1 MKRIALTRDL
11 VTGNCPVPRCGVS
24 KCHSGKPKGLIRN
37 LDSRSPIGVG
47 DKLRGNDTNEASF
60 GELDPQRLNREGF
73 TFLEIILVV
82 LVLAIAIVP
91 MVRAFAPGVVSA
103 NTEEETTV
111 FSNQARGTLNRVMAL
126 DFDILNSNQGTAVDL
141 ATLFGGGAEAAKEY
155 FNFKGENY
163 TPTVAIADASGGAG
177 GLLQLTVTI
186 SHIHLTTL
194 KAQY

>member
-1 MKRIALTRDL
+1 MRKAILIRDL
-11 VTGNCPVPRCGVS
+11 VTGNCPAPSCRVS
-24 KCHSGKPKGLIRN
+24 RCHSAKPKGLIRN

-47 DKLRGNDTNEASF
+47 DKLRWNDTNEASF

-91 MVRAFAPGVVSA
+91 MVRAFSPGVVSA
-103 NTEEETTV
+103 KTEEETTV
-111 FSNQARGTLNRVMAL
+111 FTNQARGTLNRVMAL
-126 DFDILNSNQGTAVDL
+126 DFDTLNSNQGAGVDL
-141 ATLFGGGAEAAKEY
+141 ATVFGVAAEAAKES
-155 FNFKGENY
+155 FTFKRENY
-163 TPTVAIADASGGAG
+163 TPTVAITDASGGAG

-186 SHIHLTTL
+186 SHIQLTTL

>member
-1 MKRIALTRDL
+1 
-11 VTGNCPVPRCGVS
+11 
-24 KCHSGKPKGLIRN
+24 
-37 LDSRSPIGVG
+37 
-47 DKLRGNDTNEASF
+47 
-60 GELDPQRLNREGF
+60 LNREGF
-73 TFLEIILVV
+73 TLLEIILVV
-82 LVLAIAIVP
+82 LILAIAIVP

-126 DFDILNSNQGTAVDL
+126 DFDTLNSNQGTAVDL
-141 ATLFGGGAEAAKEY
+141 ATLFGGGAEAAKES

-177 GLLQLTVTI
+177 GLLQLTVTT